1 LDLTYALPTGWTFHG
16 GGGYFQL
23 PSNETTERSGGLF
36 DVTRAWANGTDTFRF
51 ALSDNADNVNKFVQ
65 TGTTGPLRV
74 GAGVA
79 EFTDM
84 LTPHLKWLLTGAQ
97 SNTYQL
103 TGGLPT
109 LTDAAA
115 QSDLNYNVGSTTVDL
130 EYHNAGP
137 QFGTLSG
144 ASALSDRAG
153 GSTSLSFTPSSISQL
168 QVGYGHDVVRSVFS
182 DTTRANAVFNM
193 TPPHLP
199 GISLSLE
206 RDTAAAPG
214 SKATTNSLNLG
225 LNKSG
230 LSTFTVTGTL
240 VAVNDALNPEAY
252 STQRTGVFTYQ
263 YANGPHT
270 LGFGVNATNTT
281 STSPT
286 ATVSESVNYGFTF
299 GGQLPPNTTG
309 QPFTPGTRYFEMKF
323 ALTNVNAQAFSAGS
337 HTGTLTGLLSWHVT
351 PQLAPGIEANYQK
364 QYLVFPILET
374 MQNSFLRFRLDVN
387 M

>member
-1 LDLTYALPTGWTFHG
+1 
-16 GGGYFQL
+16 
-23 PSNETTERSGGLF
+23 
-36 DVTRAWANGTDTFRF
+36 
-51 ALSDNADNVNKFVQ
+51 
-65 TGTTGPLRV
+65 
-74 GAGVA
+74 
-79 EFTDM
+79 
-84 LTPHLKWLLTGAQ
+84 
-97 SNTYQL
+97 
-103 TGGLPT
+103 
-109 LTDAAA
+109 
-115 QSDLNYNVGSTTVDL
+115 
-130 EYHNAGP
+130 
-137 QFGTLSG
+137 
-144 ASALSDRAG
+144 SDRAG
-153 GSTSLSFTPSSISQL
+153 GSTSLSFTTSPISQL
-168 QVGYGHDVVRSVFS
+168 QLGYGHDVVRSVFS
-182 DTTRANAVFNM
+182 DSTRANAVFNV
-193 TPPHLP
+193 TPAHLP
-199 GISLSLE
+199 GIALTLE

-240 VAVNDALNPEAY
+240 VAVSDALNPEAY

-281 STSPT
+281 SANPT
-286 ATVSESVNYGFTF
+286 ATVSESVNYGVTF
-299 GGQLPPNTTG
+299 GGHLPPNTTG

-323 ALTNVNAQAFSAGS
+323 ALTNVNAQAITAGS

-364 QYLVFPILET
+364 QYLVFPILDT